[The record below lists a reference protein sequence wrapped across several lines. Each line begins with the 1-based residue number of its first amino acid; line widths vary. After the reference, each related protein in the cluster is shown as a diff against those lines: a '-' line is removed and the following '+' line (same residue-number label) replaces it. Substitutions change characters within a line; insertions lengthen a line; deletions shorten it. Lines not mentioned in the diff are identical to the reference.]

1 MGLFGNQFSNVVEW
15 QESRDDVMFWKWNND
30 EIKKGSKLIIRP
42 GQDAIFMYN
51 GKVEGIFKDPG
62 SFDIES
68 QIIPFLSTLKGI
80 KFGFN
85 SGVRAEVVFINTK
98 EFTLRW
104 GTKNPVNIQAPG
116 LPGGMPIGAFGTFS
130 CKINDYDTFIE
141 KIAGIK
147 KQYLVDEIKERVTST
162 LNPLLM
168 KWITKEGK
176 DMFNLQAN
184 AIDIARGI
192 KDDLDFEIIKLGIT
206 ITAFNIESFN
216 YPESVKRMQEKVASQ
231 SMVGDM
237 GRYTQMAMADN
248 MGRGGNGAGNTAMNM
263 ANTMAGMQMGMMMG
277 QQMVNTMQNPMGQM
291 QQGMAGTNFNGQMQN
306 PQMVQQNPQA
316 AQEQTPAA
324 GAGGTVP
331 KFCPNCGTKTEG
343 TKFCSNCGTKLI

>member
-15 QESRDDVMFWKWNND
+15 QEQRDDIMFWKRNND
-30 EIKKGSKLIIRP
+30 EIKKGSKLIIRQ

-68 QIIPFLSTLKGI
+68 QIVPFLSTLKGI

-85 SGVRAEVVFINTK
+85 SGVRAEVLFINTK
-98 EFTLRW
+98 EFTIRW
-104 GTKNPVNIQAPG
+104 GTKNPINIQAPG

-130 CKINDYDTFIE
+130 CKIADYDTFIE
-141 KIAGIK
+141 KIAGVK
-147 KQYLVDEIKERVTST
+147 KQYMIDEIKERVTST
-162 LNPLLM
+162 LNPMLM

-184 AIDIARGI
+184 AIDIGRGI
-192 KDDLDFEIIKLGIT
+192 KDDLDMDIIKIGIT

-216 YPESVKRMQEKVASQ
+216 YSETVKKMQEKIASQ

-237 GRYTQMAMADN
+237 GRYTQMAMVD
-248 MGRGGNGAGNTAMNM
+248 GM
-263 ANTMAGMQMGMMMG
+263 ANGGSAGSTANGMAGMANQMAGMQMGVMMG
-277 QQMVNTMQNPMGQM
+277 QQMVNSMQAPMNNM
-291 QQGMAGTNFNGQMQN
+291 QQAAAGVNFGGQ
-306 PQMVQQNPQA
+306 PQA
-316 AQEQTPAA
+316 VPNSAPVNAA
-324 GAGGTVP
+324 LAGDGTAP
-331 KFCPNCGTKTEG
+331 KFCPNCGTKTDG
-343 TKFCSNCGTKLI
+343 AKFCPNCGNKLV